1 MLVAVRLVIRPAASG
16 ARFAVDSLQAES
28 PKTIDAN
35 ASERSMDASYTDCP
49 SYTAPD
55 NLAQREREKK
65 RLHSDGIAPF
75 VTAH

>member
-1 MLVAVRLVIRPAASG
+1 
-16 ARFAVDSLQAES
+16 
-28 PKTIDAN
+28 
-35 ASERSMDASYTDCP
+35 MDASYTDCP